1 MKLNLK
7 WVADEIGDTYK
18 TWRKGEIVLLN
29 AQTGTGKTHFIKN
42 VLVDHIEDYE
52 KILLVCNRTNLKRQ
66 LKRDLLLKYGLDV
79 PESLEDLDKITTI
92 ANIIITSYHAI
103 QDSVLDQNY
112 NLTKQ
117 KSDLG
122 NFGCIILDEAHFIFT
137 DSSFNNKCR
146 ISLEELIRTYH
157 RYTTKIFISATMDEI
172 KIPINNYLEKLLGK
186 KPKVHDYTT
195 GTDYSY
201 VNPKYFRNIKNIIAN
216 IKNDTTD
223 DKWLVFVSNF
233 DDADKVEKELG
244 SDICSIIKSGTKSEE
259 LSSII
264 NNSKFEKKVLVATKT
279 LDNGINI
286 EDEKLK
292 NIVIMAYDKTTFI
305 QMLGR
310 KRIDINNAQTVN
322 LYIHTRY
329 KKSFSHKLLIYNK
342 KQKEVE
348 LYQKDKNL
356 FNRKYDN
363 NLKSIG
369 KLNDLFYRGLDGN
382 FKLNTTGRYRLVKDK
397 KYAEYMVSKFEA
409 EGEFAFVTEQL
420 SWLGL
425 EYTFDESNLTGNI
438 ILNEDVIKLEDYLES
453 LLDTKVLEEDQIK
466 LKELLTS
473 EAYKIDRKLLQGTKK
488 MHPDTFNSIMEKTL
502 KLPYKVTATKTS
514 KRVND
519 KVKKYTYWTIVK
531 TFVI

>member
-1 MKLNLK
+1 MNLK

-66 LKRDLLLKYGLDV
+66 LKRDLLLRYGLDV

-92 ANIIITSYHAI
+92 ANIVITSYHAI

-137 DSSFNNKCR
+137 DSAFNNKCR

-157 RYTTKIFISATMDEI
+157 RYTIKIFISATMDEI
-172 KIPINNYLEKLLGK
+172 KIPINNYLERLLGK
-186 KPKVHDYTT
+186 KPKIHDYTT

-201 VNPKYFRNIKNIIAN
+201 VNPKYFKNIKDIIAT

-233 DDADKVEKELG
+233 DDADKIDKELG
-244 SDICSIIKSGTKSEE
+244 DDICSVIKSGTKSEE

-286 EDEKLK
+286 EDEELK

-322 LYIHTRY
+322 LYINTRY
-329 KKSFSHKLLIYNK
+329 KKSFSHKLLQYNK

-348 LYQKDKNL
+348 LHQEDENL

-363 NLKSIG
+363 DLRNLG
-369 KLNDLFYRGLDGN
+369 KLLNDLFYRGLDGKW
-382 FKLNTTGRYRLVKDK
+382 KLNIAGLYRLVKDK
-397 KYAEYMVSKFEA
+397 KFAEYMIKKFDTA
-409 EGEFAFVTEQL
+409 GEFAFITEQL

-425 EYTFDESNLTGNI
+425 GYTFDESNLTGNI
-438 ILNEDVIKLEDYLES
+438 ILNEDVIKLEDYLKRIVGKKLFSEEQEELTKKIIYE
-453 LLDTKVLEEDQIK
+453 LLNGRGMDYRTKK
-466 LKELLTS
+466 LKPSTLE
-473 EAYKIDRKLLQGTKK
+473 KILRD
-488 MHPDTFNSIMEKTL
+488 DL
-502 KLPYKVTATKTS
+502 KLNYIVNS
-514 KRVND
+514 KKDGN
-519 KVKKYTYWTIVK
+519 KSSETYMKRYWIISNIV
-531 TFVI
+531 